1 MKWAGISDLTY
12 ENYTPLALVNEDPP
26 GVTVGEGAKWK
37 NIKELADDIKANPGK
52 YKASGTSQGGIWHL
66 ALAGWLQ
73 KMGLKA
79 DAVPWVPSNG
89 AAPAMQDLAAGGID
103 IVTCSLPEARAMIDA
118 KKARPLA
125 VMATQRNPTFKDVPT
140 LREGL
145 GVEWN
150 IGAWRG
156 IGAPKGLPK
165 NVSDRLE
172 AVIKKIHDSK
182 EFREFMDGRGF
193 GVVWADAAGFR
204 KHMAEDLAKMG
215 EVMKA
220 VGIAKT

>member
-1 MKWAGISDLTY
+1 
-12 ENYTPLALVNEDPP
+12 
-26 GVTVGEGAKWK
+26 
-37 NIKELADDIKANPGK
+37 
-52 YKASGTSQGGIWHL
+52 
-66 ALAGWLQ
+66 
-73 KMGLKA
+73 
-79 DAVPWVPSNG
+79 
-89 AAPAMQDLAAGGID
+89 
-103 IVTCSLPEARAMIDA
+103 MIDA

-156 IGAPKGLPK
+156 IGGPKGLPK